1 MIVKPPN
8 KGHLRV
14 ALYQSPM
21 GDQHHSVRLLLHTQN
36 MLNQH
41 SSIVKHQVSLKSS
54 VLRSMG
60 QKQGSL
66 WEIVLY
72 INLLLASMRNT

>member
-1 MIVKPPN
+1 MATPQCQV
-8 KGHLRV
+8 V
-14 ALYQSPM
+14 TSYMEYAESA
-21 GDQHHSVRLLLHTQN
+21 LLHS
-36 MLNQH
+36 LNNH
-41 SSIVKHQVSLKSS
+41 KHQVSFKSS